1 MNNINSL
8 RKEKN
13 MSMKELATAIG
24 VTEATISRWEN
35 EKTNPR
41 MGQVQ
46 KMADYFGVTKSYLL
60 GYSNNKFD
68 QTQQHT
74 DKLSSA
80 ISDTRKYADKI
91 KKYKNIYTNLKQEQ
105 EHFSKTAFKTLD
117 NSMLLKFIP
126 EYDIEIIDNPLNHI
140 DTINE
145 YYEKTLIEI
154 AIKIEMYED
163 FYKNARES
171 AEMYQELLDGTRF
184 FIQDRINPDFE
195 KNGQSQSDL
204 ASRFKTIPY
213 IFSYEATMKIY
224 EYANMLYEKDENKF
238 NPPN

>member
-13 MSMKELATAIG
+13 MSMKELAKAIG

-46 KMADYFGVTKSYLL
+46 KIADYFGVTISYLL

-68 QTQQHT
+68 QSQQYT

-80 ISDTRKYADKI
+80 ISDTIKYSDKI
-91 KKYKNIYTNLKQEQ
+91 KKYKNIYANLKHEQ
-105 EHFSKTAFKTLD
+105 EHFLKTPFRTLD
-117 NSMLLKFIP
+117 NSVLLKFIAG
-126 EYDIEIIDNPLNHI
+126 YDMDIIDNPLNHI

-145 YYEKTLIEI
+145 YYKNALIQTST
-154 AIKIEMYED
+154 KIEMYED

-171 AEMYQELLDGTRF
+171 AEMYQELIDGKRF
-184 FIQDRINPDFE
+184 LIQDRINPDFE

-213 IFSYEATMKIY
+213 NFSYEATMKIY

-238 NPPN
+238 NPPK